1 MLNEF
6 SRAELL
12 LGREAMEKLR
22 RSRVAVFGLGGV
34 GSWAA
39 EAAVRAGIGAIDIVD
54 DDRICLTNINRQLI
68 ATHKTV
74 GKNKT
79 DVLADR
85 ISEINP
91 ACAVKVYTCF
101 YNEETADLFDLTQYD
116 YIVDAIDTVSSKLI
130 LIERAKAAGIPI
142 ISCMGV
148 GNKLNP
154 TDLTVADIYE
164 TSYCPLSKVM
174 RYELK
179 KRNIPALKVVYSKE
193 PAITPMET
201 EALSCKFHCICP
213 PGTQRKCSIR
223 RQVPGSVSF
232 VPPVAG
238 FILASEVVKDLI
250 ALIAPQA

>member
-6 SRAELL
+6 ARTELL
-12 LGREAMEKLR
+12 LGRAAMEKLQR
-22 RSRVAVFGLGGV
+22 ARVAVFGLGGV
-34 GSWAA
+34 GSYAA
-39 EAAVRAGIGAIDIVD
+39 EALVRAGIGALDVVD
-54 DDRICLTNINRQLI
+54 DDRICLTNINRQLL

-79 DVLADR
+79 DVLTDR
-85 ISEINP
+85 IHDINP
-91 ACAVKVYTCF
+91 ACNVLPHGCF
-101 YNEETADLFDLTQYD
+101 YNEETAACFDFSEYD
-116 YIVDAIDTVSSKLI
+116 YIVDAIDTVSSKLT
-130 LIERAKAAGIPI
+130 LIERAKAAGTPV

-164 TSYCPLSKVM
+164 TSYCPLSRVM
-174 RYELK
+174 RYELR
-179 KRNIPALKVVYSKE
+179 KRGITSLKVVYSKE

-201 EALSCKFHCICP
+201 EALSCKFHCVCP
-213 PGTQRKCSIR
+213 PGTQRKCAIR

-238 FILASEVVKDLI
+238 FILASEVVKDLVGLS
-250 ALIAPQA
+250 ASR

>member
-6 SRAELL
+6 SRTELL

-22 RSRVAVFGLGGV
+22 RARVAVFGLGGV
-34 GSWAA
+34 GSYAA
-39 EAAVRAGIGAIDIVD
+39 EAIVRAGIGAIDVVD
-54 DDRICLTNINRQLI
+54 DDRICLTNINRQLL

-74 GKNKT
+74 GKNKA
-79 DVLADR
+79 DVIADR
-85 ISEINP
+85 ILEINP
-91 ACAVKVYTCF
+91 ACMVMPHTCF
-101 YNEETADLFDLTQYD
+101 YSEETAENFDFSKYD
-116 YIVDAIDTVSSKLI
+116 YIVDAIDTVSSKLT
-130 LIERAKAAGIPI
+130 LIERAKAAGTPI

-164 TSYCPLSKVM
+164 TSYCPLSRVM
-174 RYELK
+174 RHELR
-179 KRNIPALKVVYSKE
+179 KRGIASLKVVYSKE

-238 FILASEVVKDLI
+238 FILASEVVKDMAGLG
-250 ALIAPQA
+250 APQ